1 MLLEVGIIH
10 IFYLSMKKILCL
22 DILFFLSSELYE
34 CCINF
39 QPFNKKYTQFNGF
52 VRGSVHPDPPL
63 VKVTLDWNLAH
74 KILNTVLLMN
84 IYDREKMSLLLTLFT
99 LNGLTSVNSFPKH

>member
-10 IFYLSMKKILCL
+10 IFYLSMKKILSL

-52 VRGSVHPDPPL
+52 VGGSVHPDPPL
-63 VKVTLDWNLAH
+63 VKVTFDWNLAH
-74 KILNTVLLMN
+74 KILNTVLT
-84 IYDREKMSLLLTLFT
+84 DRDKMSPLITLFT
-99 LNGLTSVNSFPKH
+99 LNGLTSVNAFPKH